1 MGVIAGAMPGDRL
14 DIGATLKAAGY
25 SGLVEPDASDPADA
39 FVAINNIVVV
49 PDTATNTTAVT
60 FDVMFD
66 SSRVNGSRISGF
78 VLDLAFD
85 ASDLEYTIE
94 TDDKGVQSKAYS
106 FYTDS
111 RTYEVTVNKKVTS
124 FEVLDLI
131 VANPENGKISGS
143 NSNQNVFNS
152 QDIADA
158 TGKVLTVDLTLKK
171 LVNSFQVG
179 FDSGSNNSLSLM
191 SGTAPALVTG
201 STKTGYAGGSPLL
214 ANVIQIDGVRATSED
229 AMPATPGDNQ
239 LRYVEVVE
247 SSQSTGVLLKFQFD
261 TDPAVGKTAL
271 SPLIEADLLSTD
283 LTAFLN
289 TDYVKLI

>member
-1 MGVIAGAMPGDRL
+1 
-14 DIGATLKAAGY
+14 
-25 SGLVEPDASDPADA
+25 
-39 FVAINNIVVV
+39 
-49 PDTATNTTAVT
+49 
-60 FDVMFD
+60 MFD